1 MKMIKDKVSTV
12 RVNSEIQKLLEKNG
26 WTIQRLLDW
35 AVDQKIKVETK
46 LKVKK

>member
-12 RVNSEIQKLLEKNG
+12 RVNSDVQKLLEKNG
-26 WTIQRLLDW
+26 WTIQQLLDW
-35 AVDQKIKVETK
+35 AIDQKIQVETK